1 MRTRIGLVV
10 LLSLLIALALPG
22 LASAKGPA
30 QRITIVGP
38 GLEGELEIVNDA
50 ALLNALSMTMLED
63 FMQPVDPPAR
73 PAPGFEITRFYEANT
88 GGYVPFDV
96 VVYHPAP
103 EGEPGAIYYDG
114 IVNGSSEYD
123 GRWFRTNPKGEA
135 ALREA
140 LAAHGA
146 NLDAVA
152 TVTTPYLALSG
163 QGSRFRLIDLA
174 TLEPAVAWQ
183 IGASEVMLVR
193 VTAAPRGD
201 ALWVE
206 ALEGRGARGTL
217 RLDLASGR
225 ACLLKMPGEV
235 VTAVPDGE
243 NLIVANWRDHAGGS
257 GPSAAL
263 DVRRAETLDL
273 AAAIP
278 VPGGHRATQHSPSP
292 DGRQIATLHHGAG
305 ETWLGVFDTYTR
317 KYVTDR
323 RLATLSDG
331 AMLRLAWD
339 AAGGTI
345 YVIDGQRVYRFS
357 TASLEFMPYQGFEL
371 VDQDRAPLGGP
382 GALFEIAGARD
393 GTLYLYRP
401 AERDGGAGTG
411 GIYVVRAV
419 LGRLSQHLWPDLPLI
434 QAIMH
439 GETIYALE
447 APNIAGDAALWAL
460 DLATGEGRRVT
471 TLRKGEEMLS
481 LVWLDPAA
489 VPTTRDRVIRAGCN

>member
-30 QRITIVGP
+30 QRITIIGP

-63 FMQPVDPPAR
+63 FMQPIDPPAR

-183 IGASEVMLVR
+183 IGASEVTLVR

-243 NLIVANWRDHAGGS
+243 SLIVASWHVKPGDRA
-257 GPSAAL
+257 PSTQIE
-263 DVRRAETLDL
+263 VRSADSLDL
-273 AAAIP
+273 KTAIETSQANAA
-278 VPGGHRATQHSPSP
+278 VQHFASP
-292 DGRQIATLHHGAG
+292 DGRYVATLRHEAG
-305 ETWLGVFDTYTR
+305 ETWVSIFDTFR
-317 KYVTDR
+317 QRQIVER
-323 RLATLSDG
+323 RMGETTEG
-331 AMLRLAWD
+331 AAYRVAWD
-339 AAGGTI
+339 STSGTI
-345 YVIDGQRVYRFS
+345 YVIDGQRVYRLDGDQF
-357 TASLEFMPYQGFEL
+357 EFNPYGGFEM
-371 VDQDRAPLGGP
+371 VDEDEQ
-382 GALFEIAGARD
+382 
-393 GTLYLYRP
+393 
-401 AERDGGAGTG
+401 
-411 GIYVVRAV
+411 
-419 LGRLSQHLWPDLPLI
+419 
-434 QAIMH
+434 
-439 GETIYALE
+439 
-447 APNIAGDAALWAL
+447 
-460 DLATGEGRRVT
+460 
-471 TLRKGEEMLS
+471 
-481 LVWLDPAA
+481 
-489 VPTTRDRVIRAGCN
+489 